1 MKKALSI
8 FLSLVMLLTMSAGL
22 NITARAEQSV
32 KSSFD
37 EATGTLTFSGNGA
50 VSASSYE
57 YGSIG
62 DKITKVIINIGI
74 DEIES
79 YAFSKAEKLQ
89 SVIIYDPMCQ
99 ISADGI
105 LPIGKDDVT
114 FYGFDK
120 SKTQEWASNHNF
132 TFKYIYTITFLKKD
146 NSVSKIIYALDG
158 ESAQEVSAKAP
169 NFSFSAYPYT
179 GSDIDNAHYEPVW
192 SPSISAATNDKQYKE
207 TAKLRMCT
215 EIQIITKEPTCAE
228 TGVLSTVCDKCKR
241 TLETKELAKTD
252 NHVFDDNEEFCTV
265 CHKVKNPNYTTT
277 TTTTSAPATNT
288 TEITTTE
295 APQPTTSTTAAPAP
309 APQPPV
315 TSSTAPTAKPTT
327 TKASKPT
334 NNAKKVSGDWVDSKY
349 KKASISKLS
358 KGKKAIT
365 VRWKKVSTIKGYQ
378 IQLATDKN
386 FKKNKKTVT
395 VSKQKTTKTTVKK
408 LKAKKKYYVRIRT
421 YKNVKYQGKTIKV
434 YSSWSKAKT
443 VKTK

>member
-37 EATGTLTFSGNGA
+37 EATGTLTFSGKGT
-50 VSASSYE
+50 VSASSYD
-57 YGSIG
+57 YGNIG
-62 DKITKVIINIGI
+62 DKITKVIINVGI
-74 DEIES
+74 DEIQS
-79 YAFSKAEKLQ
+79 YAFSKADKLQ
-89 SVIIYDPMCQ
+89 SIIIYDQTCQ
-99 ISADGI
+99 ISAQGI
-105 LPIGKDDVT
+105 LPIGKEKDDVT

-120 SKTQEWASNHNF
+120 SKTQEWALNHKYP
-132 TFKYIYTITFLKKD
+132 FKYIYTITFLKRD

-158 ESAQEVSAKAP
+158 ETAQEISAKAP
-169 NFSFSAYPYT
+169 NFSFTAYPDSNT
-179 GSDIDNAHYEPVW
+179 ENAHFEPTW
-192 SPSISAATNDKQYKE
+192 KPSISAATNDKQYKE
-207 TAKLRMCT
+207 APKLRMCT
-215 EIQIITKEPTCAE
+215 EIQKITKEPTCAE
-228 TGVLSTVCDKCKR
+228 TGVLSTVCDICGR

-252 NHVFDDNEEFCTV
+252 NHVFDNNEEFCLV

-277 TTTTSAPATNT
+277 TTTTCAPTTQAAQPPATSST
-288 TEITTTE
+288 
-295 APQPTTSTTAAPAP
+295 QPTTK
-309 APQPPV
+309 
-315 TSSTAPTAKPTT
+315 PTA

-334 NNAKKVSGDWVDSKY
+334 KNAKKVSGDWVDSKY

-365 VRWKKVSTIKGYQ
+365 VSWKKVSTIKGYQ
-378 IQLATDKN
+378 IQLATDKK

-395 VSKQKTTKTTVKK
+395 ISKQKTTKTTVKK

-434 YSSWSKAKT
+434 YSSWSKVKT

>member
-37 EATGTLTFSGNGA
+37 EATGTLTFTGKGT
-50 VSASSYE
+50 VSASSYD
-57 YGSIG
+57 YGNIG
-62 DKITKVIINIGI
+62 DKITKVIVNVGI
-74 DEIES
+74 DEIQG
-79 YAFSKAEKLQ
+79 YAFSKAVKLQ
-89 SVIIYDPMCQ
+89 SVIIYDQTCQ
-99 ISADGI
+99 ISAQDI

-120 SKTQEWASNHNF
+120 SKTQEWALNHKYP
-132 TFKYIYTITFLKKD
+132 FKYIYTITFLKRN

-158 ESAQEVSAKAP
+158 ETAQEISAKAP
-169 NFSFSAYPYT
+169 NFSFNAYPDSNT
-179 GSDIDNAHYEPVW
+179 ENGHFEPTW
-192 SPSISAATNDKQYKE
+192 KPSISAATSDKQYKE
-207 TAKLRMCT
+207 HPKLRMCT
-215 EIQIITKEPTCAE
+215 GIQKITKEPTCAE
-228 TGVLSTVCDKCKR
+228 TGVLSTVCDICKR
-241 TLETKELAKTD
+241 TLETKELAKTN
-252 NHVFDDNEEFCTV
+252 NHVFDNNEEFCLV

-277 TTTTSAPATNT
+277 TTTTSAPT
-288 TEITTTE
+288 T
-295 APQPTTSTTAAPAP
+295 QPTT
-309 APQPPV
+309 
-315 TSSTAPTAKPTT
+315 KPTT

-334 NNAKKVSGDWVDSKY
+334 KNAKKVSGNWVDGKY

-378 IQLATDKN
+378 IQLATDKK

-395 VSKQKTTKTTVKK
+395 ISKQKTTKTTVKK

-421 YKNVKYQGKTIKV
+421 YKNVKYKGKTIKV
-434 YSSWSKAKT
+434 YSSWSKVKT

>member
-37 EATGTLTFSGNGA
+37 EATGTLTFTGKGT
-50 VSASSYE
+50 VSASSYD
-57 YGSIG
+57 YGNIG
-62 DKITKVIINIGI
+62 DKITKVIVNFGI
-74 DEIES
+74 DEIQS
-79 YAFSKAEKLQ
+79 YAFSKAVKLQ
-89 SVIIYDPMCQ
+89 SVIIYDQTCQ
-99 ISADGI
+99 ISAQGI

-120 SKTQEWASNHNF
+120 SKTQEWALNHKYP
-132 TFKYIYTITFLKKD
+132 FKYIYTITFLKRD

-158 ESAQEVSAKAP
+158 ETAQEISAKAP
-169 NFSFSAYPYT
+169 NFSFAAYPYT
-179 GSDIDNAHYEPVW
+179 GGDMNNAHYAPVW
-192 SPSISAATNDKQYKE
+192 SPSISAATSDKQYKE
-207 TAKLRMCT
+207 HPKLRMCT
-215 EIQIITKEPTCAE
+215 GIQKITKEPTCAE
-228 TGVLSTVCDKCKR
+228 TGVLSTVCSICGR

-252 NHVFDDNEEFCTV
+252 NHVFDNNEEFCLV

-277 TTTTSAPATNT
+277 TTTTSAPT
-288 TEITTTE
+288 T
-295 APQPTTSTTAAPAP
+295 QPTT
-309 APQPPV
+309 
-315 TSSTAPTAKPTT
+315 KPTT

-334 NNAKKVSGDWVDSKY
+334 KNAKKVSGNWVDSKY

-365 VRWKKVSTIKGYQ
+365 VRWKKVKTIKGYQ
-378 IQLATDKN
+378 IQLATDKK

-395 VSKQKTTKTTVKK
+395 ISKQKTTKTTVKK

-434 YSSWSKAKT
+434 YSSWSKVKT

>member
-8 FLSLVMLLTMSAGL
+8 FLSLVMLLTMSAGF

-37 EATGTLTFSGNGA
+37 EATGTLTFTGKGT
-50 VSASSYE
+50 VSASSYD
-57 YGSIG
+57 YGNIG
-62 DKITKVIINIGI
+62 DKIKKIIVNVGI
-74 DEIES
+74 DEIQS
-79 YAFSKAEKLQ
+79 YAFSKADKLQ
-89 SVIIYDPMCQ
+89 SVIIYDQTCQ
-99 ISADGI
+99 ISAQGI

-120 SKTQEWASNHNF
+120 SKTQEWALNHKYP
-132 TFKYIYTITFLKKD
+132 FKYIYTITFLKRD

-158 ESAQEVSAKAP
+158 ETAQEISAKAP
-169 NFSFSAYPYT
+169 NFSFAAYPYT
-179 GSDIDNAHYEPVW
+179 GGDMNNAHYAPVW
-192 SPSISAATNDKQYKE
+192 SPSISAATSDKQYKE
-207 TAKLRMCT
+207 HPKLRMCT

-228 TGVLSTVCDKCKR
+228 TGVLSTVCDICKR

-252 NHVFDDNEEFCTV
+252 NHVFDNNEEFCLV

-277 TTTTSAPATNT
+277 TTTTTTTTSAPT
-288 TEITTTE
+288 T
-295 APQPTTSTTAAPAP
+295 QPTT
-309 APQPPV
+309 
-315 TSSTAPTAKPTT
+315 KPTT

-334 NNAKKVSGDWVDSKY
+334 KNAKKVSGNWVDSKY

-378 IQLATDKN
+378 IQLATDKK

-395 VSKQKTTKTTVKK
+395 ISKQKTTKTTVKK

-434 YSSWSKAKT
+434 YSSWSK
-443 VKTK
+443 VKTIKTK

>member
-37 EATGTLTFSGNGA
+37 EATGTLTFTGKGT
-50 VSASSYE
+50 VSASSYD
-57 YGSIG
+57 YGNIG
-62 DKITKVIINIGI
+62 DKITKVIVNIGI
-74 DEIES
+74 DEIQD
-79 YAFSKAEKLQ
+79 YAFSKAVKLQ
-89 SVIIYDPMCQ
+89 SIIIYDQTCQ
-99 ISADGI
+99 ISAQGI
-105 LPIGKDDVT
+105 LPIGKNDVT

-120 SKTQEWASNHNF
+120 SKTQEWALNRKYP
-132 TFKYIYTITFLKKD
+132 FKYIYTITFLKRN

-158 ESAQEVSAKAP
+158 ETAQEISAKAP
-169 NFSFSAYPYT
+169 NFSFAAYPYT
-179 GSDIDNAHYEPVW
+179 GGDMNNAHYAPVW
-192 SPSISAATNDKQYKE
+192 SPSISAVTNDKQYKE
-207 TAKLRMCT
+207 TAKIRMCT
-215 EIQIITKEPTCAE
+215 ETQKITKEPTCAE
-228 TGVLSTVCDKCKR
+228 TGVLSTVCSICGR

-252 NHVFDDNEEFCTV
+252 NHVFNNNEEFCTV

-277 TTTTSAPATNT
+277 TTTTSVPTTQPQATSAPT
-288 TEITTTE
+288 T
-295 APQPTTSTTAAPAP
+295 QPTT
-309 APQPPV
+309 
-315 TSSTAPTAKPTT
+315 KPTT
-327 TKASKPT
+327 TKAKKASKPT
-334 NNAKKVSGDWVDSKY
+334 KNAKKVSGNWVDSKY

-365 VRWKKVSTIKGYQ
+365 VKWKKVSTIKGYQ
-378 IQLATDKN
+378 IQLATDKK

-395 VSKQKTTKTTVKK
+395 ISKQKTTKTTVKK

-434 YSSWSKAKT
+434 YSSWSKVKT

>member
-1 MKKALSI
+1 VVYVKKALSI

-37 EATGTLTFSGNGA
+37 EATGTLTFTGKGT
-50 VSASSYE
+50 VSASSYD
-57 YGSIG
+57 YGNIG
-62 DKITKVIINIGI
+62 DKITKVIVNVGI
-74 DEIES
+74 DEIQS
-79 YAFSKAEKLQ
+79 YAFSKADKLQ
-89 SVIIYDPMCQ
+89 SVIIYDQTCQ
-99 ISADGI
+99 ISAQGI
-105 LPIGKDDVT
+105 LPIGKNDVT

-120 SKTQEWASNHNF
+120 SKTQEWALNHKYP
-132 TFKYIYTITFLKKD
+132 FKYIYTITFLKRN

-158 ESAQEVSAKAP
+158 ETAQEVNAKAP
-169 NFSFSAYPYT
+169 NFSFTAYPDSNT
-179 GSDIDNAHYEPVW
+179 ENGHFEPTW
-192 SPSISAATNDKQYKE
+192 KPSISAATSDKQYKE
-207 TAKLRMCT
+207 HPKLRMCT

-228 TGVLSTVCDKCKR
+228 TGVLSTVCDICKR

-252 NHVFDDNEEFCTV
+252 NHVFENNEEFCTV

-277 TTTTSAPATNT
+277 TTTTTVPTTTTTAPTTQAVLPPATSST
-288 TEITTTE
+288 
-295 APQPTTSTTAAPAP
+295 QPTTK
-309 APQPPV
+309 
-315 TSSTAPTAKPTT
+315 PTA

-334 NNAKKVSGDWVDSKY
+334 KNAKKVSGNWVDSKY

-365 VRWKKVSTIKGYQ
+365 VRWKKVKTIKGYQ
-378 IQLATDKN
+378 IQLATDKK

-395 VSKQKTTKTTVKK
+395 ISKQKTTKTTVKK

-421 YKNVKYQGKTIKV
+421 YKNVKYKGKTIKV
-434 YSSWSKAKT
+434 YSSWSKVKT

>member
-37 EATGTLTFSGNGA
+37 EATGTLTFSGKGT
-50 VSASSYE
+50 VSASSYD
-57 YGSIG
+57 YGNIG
-62 DKITKVIINIGI
+62 DKIRKVIVNVGI
-74 DEIES
+74 DEIQS
-79 YAFSKAEKLQ
+79 YAFSKAVKLQ
-89 SVIIYDPMCQ
+89 SVIIYDQTCQ
-99 ISADGI
+99 ISAQGI

-120 SKTQEWASNHNF
+120 SKTQEWALNHKYP
-132 TFKYIYTITFLKKD
+132 FKYIYTITFLKRN

-158 ESAQEVSAKAP
+158 ETAQEISAKAP
-169 NFSFSAYPYT
+169 NFSFNAYPDSNT
-179 GSDIDNAHYEPVW
+179 ENGHFEPTW
-192 SPSISAATNDKQYKE
+192 KPSISTATSDKQYKE
-207 TAKLRMCT
+207 APKLRMCT

-228 TGVLSTVCDKCKR
+228 TGVLSTVCDICKR
-241 TLETKELAKTD
+241 TLETKELAKTN
-252 NHVFDDNEEFCTV
+252 NHVFDNNEEFCLV

-277 TTTTSAPATNT
+277 TTTTTVPTTTTSAPTTQAAQPPATSST
-288 TEITTTE
+288 
-295 APQPTTSTTAAPAP
+295 QPTT
-309 APQPPV
+309 
-315 TSSTAPTAKPTT
+315 KPTT
-327 TKASKPT
+327 KKAKKASKPT
-334 NNAKKVSGDWVDSKY
+334 KNAKKVSGNWVDSKY

-365 VRWKKVSTIKGYQ
+365 VRWKKVKTIKGYQ
-378 IQLATDKN
+378 IQLATDKK

-395 VSKQKTTKTTVKK
+395 ISKQKTTKTTVKK
-408 LKAKKKYYVRIRT
+408 LKGKKKYYVRIRT

-434 YSSWSKAKT
+434 YSSWSKVKT

>member
-37 EATGTLTFSGNGA
+37 EATGTLTFTGKGT
-50 VSASSYE
+50 VSASSYD
-57 YGSIG
+57 YGNIG
-62 DKITKVIINIGI
+62 DKITKVIVNVGI
-74 DEIES
+74 DEIQS
-79 YAFSKAEKLQ
+79 YAFSKAVKLQ
-89 SVIIYDPMCQ
+89 SVIIYDQTCQ
-99 ISADGI
+99 ISAQGI

-120 SKTQEWASNHNF
+120 SKTQEWALNHKYP
-132 TFKYIYTITFLKKD
+132 FKYIYTITFLKRN

-158 ESAQEVSAKAP
+158 ETAQEISAKAP
-169 NFSFSAYPYT
+169 NFSFNAYPDSNT
-179 GSDIDNAHYEPVW
+179 ENGHFEPTW
-192 SPSISAATNDKQYKE
+192 KPSISAATSDKQYKE
-207 TAKLRMCT
+207 HPKLRMCT

-228 TGVLSTVCDKCKR
+228 TGVLSTVCDICKR

-252 NHVFDDNEEFCTV
+252 NHVFENNEEFCTV

-277 TTTTSAPATNT
+277 TTTTTVPTTTTSAPTTQAAQPPATSST
-288 TEITTTE
+288 
-295 APQPTTSTTAAPAP
+295 QPTT
-309 APQPPV
+309 
-315 TSSTAPTAKPTT
+315 KPTT
-327 TKASKPT
+327 TKAKKASKPT
-334 NNAKKVSGDWVDSKY
+334 KNAKKVSGNWVDKKY

-365 VRWKKVSTIKGYQ
+365 VRWKKVKTIKGYQ
-378 IQLATDKN
+378 IQLATDKKV
-386 FKKNKKTVT
+386 KKNKKTVT
-395 VSKQKTTKTTVKK
+395 ISKQKTTKTTVKK

-421 YKNVKYQGKTIKV
+421 YKNVKYKGKTIKV
-434 YSSWSKAKT
+434 YSSWSKVKT

>member
-37 EATGTLTFSGNGA
+37 EATGTLTFTGKGT
-50 VSASSYE
+50 VSASSYD
-57 YGSIG
+57 YGNIG
-62 DKITKVIINIGI
+62 DKITKVIVNFGI
-74 DEIES
+74 DEIQS
-79 YAFSKAEKLQ
+79 YAFSKAVKLQ
-89 SVIIYDPMCQ
+89 SVIIYDQTCQ
-99 ISADGI
+99 ISAQGI

-120 SKTQEWASNHNF
+120 SKTQEWALNHKYP
-132 TFKYIYTITFLKKD
+132 FKYIYTITFLKRD

-158 ESAQEVSAKAP
+158 ETAQEISAKAP
-169 NFSFSAYPYT
+169 NFSFAAYPYT
-179 GSDIDNAHYEPVW
+179 GGDMNNAHYAPVW
-192 SPSISAATNDKQYKE
+192 SPSISAATSDKQYKE
-207 TAKLRMCT
+207 HPKLRMCT
-215 EIQIITKEPTCAE
+215 EIQKITKEPTCAE
-228 TGVLSTVCDKCKR
+228 TGVLSTVCSICGR

-252 NHVFDDNEEFCTV
+252 NHVFDNNEEFCLV

-277 TTTTSAPATNT
+277 TTTTSAPT
-288 TEITTTE
+288 T
-295 APQPTTSTTAAPAP
+295 QPTT
-309 APQPPV
+309 
-315 TSSTAPTAKPTT
+315 KPTT

-334 NNAKKVSGDWVDSKY
+334 KNAKKVSGNWVDKKY

-365 VRWKKVSTIKGYQ
+365 VRWKKVKTIKGYQ
-378 IQLATDKN
+378 IQLATDKK

-395 VSKQKTTKTTVKK
+395 ISKQKTTKTTVKK

-434 YSSWSKAKT
+434 YSSWSK
-443 VKTK
+443 VKTIKTK

>member
-37 EATGTLTFSGNGA
+37 EATGTLTFTGKGT
-50 VSASSYE
+50 VSASSYD
-57 YGSIG
+57 YGNIG
-62 DKITKVIINIGI
+62 DKIRKVIVNVGI
-74 DEIES
+74 DEIQS
-79 YAFSKAEKLQ
+79 YAFSKAVKLQ
-89 SVIIYDPMCQ
+89 SVIIYDQTCQ
-99 ISADGI
+99 ISAQDI

-120 SKTQEWASNHNF
+120 SKTQEWALNHKYP
-132 TFKYIYTITFLKKD
+132 FKYIYTITFLKRN

-158 ESAQEVSAKAP
+158 ETAQEVSAKAP
-169 NFSFSAYPYT
+169 NFSFTAYPDSNT
-179 GSDIDNAHYEPVW
+179 ENGHFEPTW
-192 SPSISAATNDKQYKE
+192 KPSISAATSDKQYKE
-207 TAKLRMCT
+207 HPKLRMCT

-228 TGVLSTVCDKCKR
+228 TGVLSTVCDICKR
-241 TLETKELAKTD
+241 TLETKELAKTN
-252 NHVFDDNEEFCTV
+252 NHVFDNNEEFCLV

-277 TTTTSAPATNT
+277 TTTTTAPTTTTSAPTTQAAQPQATSST
-288 TEITTTE
+288 
-295 APQPTTSTTAAPAP
+295 QPTTK
-309 APQPPV
+309 
-315 TSSTAPTAKPTT
+315 PTA

-334 NNAKKVSGDWVDSKY
+334 KNAKKVSGNWVDSKY

-365 VRWKKVSTIKGYQ
+365 VKWKKVKTIKGYQ
-378 IQLATDKN
+378 IQLATDKK

-395 VSKQKTTKTTVKK
+395 ISKQKTTKTTVKK
-408 LKAKKKYYVRIRT
+408 LKSKKKYYVRIRT

-434 YSSWSKAKT
+434 YSSWSKVKT

>member
-37 EATGTLTFSGNGA
+37 EATGTLTFTGKGT
-50 VSASSYE
+50 VSASSYD
-57 YGSIG
+57 YGNIG
-62 DKITKVIINIGI
+62 DKITKVIINVGI
-74 DEIES
+74 DEIQS
-79 YAFSKAEKLQ
+79 YAFSKADKLQ
-89 SVIIYDPMCQ
+89 SVIIYDQTCQ
-99 ISADGI
+99 ISAQDI

-120 SKTQEWASNHNF
+120 SKTQEWALNHKYP
-132 TFKYIYTITFLKKD
+132 FKYIYTITFLKRD

-158 ESAQEVSAKAP
+158 ETAQEISAKAP
-169 NFSFSAYPYT
+169 NFSFNAYPDSNT
-179 GSDIDNAHYEPVW
+179 ENGHFEPTW
-192 SPSISAATNDKQYKE
+192 RPSISAATSDKQYKE
-207 TAKLRMCT
+207 HPKLRMCT
-215 EIQIITKEPTCAE
+215 GIQKITKEPTCAE
-228 TGVLSTVCDKCKR
+228 TGVLSTVCSICGR
-241 TLETKELAKTD
+241 TLETKELAKTN
-252 NHVFDDNEEFCTV
+252 NHVFDNNEEFCLV

-277 TTTTSAPATNT
+277 TTTTTTTTSAPTTQPQATSST
-288 TEITTTE
+288 
-295 APQPTTSTTAAPAP
+295 QPTTK
-309 APQPPV
+309 
-315 TSSTAPTAKPTT
+315 PTA

-334 NNAKKVSGDWVDSKY
+334 KNAKNVSGNWVDSKY

-378 IQLATDKN
+378 IQLATDKK

-395 VSKQKTTKTTVKK
+395 ISKQKTTKTTVKK

-434 YSSWSKAKT
+434 YSSWSKVKT

>member
-37 EATGTLTFSGNGA
+37 EATGTLTFTGKGT
-50 VSASSYE
+50 VSASSYD
-57 YGSIG
+57 YGNIG
-62 DKITKVIINIGI
+62 DKIRKVIVNVGI
-74 DEIES
+74 DEIQS
-79 YAFSKAEKLQ
+79 YAFSKAVKLQ
-89 SVIIYDPMCQ
+89 SVIIYDQTCQ
-99 ISADGI
+99 ISAQGI

-114 FYGFDK
+114 FYGFDQ
-120 SKTQEWASNHNF
+120 SKTQEWASNHKYP
-132 TFKYIYTITFLKKD
+132 FKYIYTITFLKRN

-158 ESAQEVSAKAP
+158 ETAQEISAKAP
-169 NFSFSAYPYT
+169 NFSFNAYPDSNT
-179 GSDIDNAHYEPVW
+179 ENGHFEPTW
-192 SPSISAATNDKQYKE
+192 KPSISAATSDKQYKE
-207 TAKLRMCT
+207 HPKLRMCT

-228 TGVLSTVCDKCKR
+228 TGVLSTVCDICKR
-241 TLETKELAKTD
+241 TLETKELAKTN
-252 NHVFDDNEEFCTV
+252 NHVFDNNEEFCLV

-277 TTTTSAPATNT
+277 TTTTTAPTTQAVQPPATSST
-288 TEITTTE
+288 
-295 APQPTTSTTAAPAP
+295 QPTTK
-309 APQPPV
+309 
-315 TSSTAPTAKPTT
+315 PTA

-334 NNAKKVSGDWVDSKY
+334 KNAKKISGNWVDSKY

-365 VRWKKVSTIKGYQ
+365 VRWKKVKTIKGYQ
-378 IQLATDKN
+378 IQLATDKK

-395 VSKQKTTKTTVKK
+395 ISKQKTTKTTVKK

-421 YKNVKYQGKTIKV
+421 YKNVKYKGKTIKV
-434 YSSWSKAKT
+434 YSSWSKVKT

>member
-8 FLSLVMLLTMSAGL
+8 FLSIVMLLTMSAGL

-37 EATGTLTFSGNGA
+37 EATGTLTFTGKGT
-50 VSASSYE
+50 VSASSYD
-57 YGSIG
+57 YGNIG
-62 DKITKVIINIGI
+62 DKIRKVIVNIGI
-74 DEIES
+74 DEIQS
-79 YAFSKAEKLQ
+79 YAFSKAVKLQ
-89 SVIIYDPMCQ
+89 SVIIYDQTCQ
-99 ISADGI
+99 ISAQGI

-120 SKTQEWASNHNF
+120 SKTQEWALNHKYP
-132 TFKYIYTITFLKKD
+132 FKYIYTITFLKRD

-158 ESAQEVSAKAP
+158 ETAQEISAKAP
-169 NFSFSAYPYT
+169 NFSFAAYPYT
-179 GSDIDNAHYEPVW
+179 GGDMNNAHYAPVW
-192 SPSISAATNDKQYKE
+192 SPSVSAATSDKQYKE
-207 TAKLRMCT
+207 HPKLRMCT
-215 EIQIITKEPTCAE
+215 EIQKITKEPTCAE
-228 TGVLSTVCDKCKR
+228 IGVLSTVCSICGR

-252 NHVFDDNEEFCTV
+252 NHVFDNNEEFCLV
-265 CHKVKNPNYTTT
+265 CHKAKNPNYTTT
-277 TTTTSAPATNT
+277 TTTTSVPTTQAAQPPATSST
-288 TEITTTE
+288 
-295 APQPTTSTTAAPAP
+295 QPTTK
-309 APQPPV
+309 
-315 TSSTAPTAKPTT
+315 PTA

-334 NNAKKVSGDWVDSKY
+334 KNAKKVSGNWVDSKY

-365 VRWKKVSTIKGYQ
+365 VKWKKVSTIKGYQ
-378 IQLATDKN
+378 IQLATDKK

-395 VSKQKTTKTTVKK
+395 ISKQKTTKTTVKK

-434 YSSWSKAKT
+434 YSSWSKVKT

>member
-37 EATGTLTFSGNGA
+37 EATGTLTFTGKGT
-50 VSASSYE
+50 VSASSYD
-57 YGSIG
+57 YGNIG
-62 DKITKVIINIGI
+62 DKIRKVIVNVGI
-74 DEIES
+74 DEIQS
-79 YAFSKAEKLQ
+79 YAFSKADKLQ
-89 SVIIYDPMCQ
+89 SVIIYDQTCQ
-99 ISADGI
+99 ISAQGI

-120 SKTQEWASNHNF
+120 SKTQEWALNHKYP
-132 TFKYIYTITFLKKD
+132 FKYIYTITFLKRN

-158 ESAQEVSAKAP
+158 ETAQEISAKAP
-169 NFSFSAYPYT
+169 NFSFAAYPDSNT
-179 GSDIDNAHYEPVW
+179 ENGHFEPTW
-192 SPSISAATNDKQYKE
+192 RPSISAATSDKQYKE
-207 TAKLRMCT
+207 HPKLRMCT
-215 EIQIITKEPTCAE
+215 GIQKITKEPTCAE
-228 TGVLSTVCDKCKR
+228 TGVLSTVCSICGR
-241 TLETKELAKTD
+241 TLETKELAKTN
-252 NHVFDDNEEFCTV
+252 NHVFDNNEEFCLV

-277 TTTTSAPATNT
+277 TTTTTTTTSAPT
-288 TEITTTE
+288 T
-295 APQPTTSTTAAPAP
+295 QPTTK
-309 APQPPV
+309 
-315 TSSTAPTAKPTT
+315 PTA

-334 NNAKKVSGDWVDSKY
+334 KNAKKVSGNWVDSKY

-365 VRWKKVSTIKGYQ
+365 VKWKKVSTIKGYQ
-378 IQLATDKN
+378 IQLATDKK

-395 VSKQKTTKTTVKK
+395 ISKQKTTKTTVKK

-434 YSSWSKAKT
+434 YSSWSKVKT

>member
-37 EATGTLTFSGNGA
+37 EATGTLTFTGKGT
-50 VSASSYE
+50 VSASSYD
-57 YGSIG
+57 YGNIG
-62 DKITKVIINIGI
+62 DKITKVIVNVGI
-74 DEIES
+74 DEIQS
-79 YAFSKAEKLQ
+79 YAFSKADKLQ
-89 SVIIYDPMCQ
+89 SVIIYDQTCQ
-99 ISADGI
+99 ISAQGI
-105 LPIGKDDVT
+105 LPIGKNDVT

-120 SKTQEWASNHNF
+120 SKTQEWALNHKYP
-132 TFKYIYTITFLKKD
+132 FKYIYTITFLKRN

-158 ESAQEVSAKAP
+158 ETAQEISAKAP
-169 NFSFSAYPYT
+169 NFSFNAYPDSNT
-179 GSDIDNAHYEPVW
+179 ENGHFEPTW
-192 SPSISAATNDKQYKE
+192 KPSISAATSDKQYKE
-207 TAKLRMCT
+207 HPKLRMCT

-228 TGVLSTVCDKCKR
+228 TGVLSTVCDICKR

-252 NHVFDDNEEFCTV
+252 NHVFDNNEEFCLV

-277 TTTTSAPATNT
+277 TTTTTVPTTTTTAPTTQAVQPPATSST
-288 TEITTTE
+288 
-295 APQPTTSTTAAPAP
+295 QPTTK
-309 APQPPV
+309 
-315 TSSTAPTAKPTT
+315 PTA

-334 NNAKKVSGDWVDSKY
+334 KNAKKVSGNWVDSKY

-365 VRWKKVSTIKGYQ
+365 VRWKKVKTIKGYQ
-378 IQLATDKN
+378 IQLATDKK

-395 VSKQKTTKTTVKK
+395 ISKQKTTKTTVKK
-408 LKAKKKYYVRIRT
+408 LKGKKKYYVRIRT

-434 YSSWSKAKT
+434 YSSWSKVKT

>member
-37 EATGTLTFSGNGA
+37 EATGTLTFTGKGT
-50 VSASSYE
+50 VSASSYD
-57 YGSIG
+57 YGNIG
-62 DKITKVIINIGI
+62 DKITKVIVNVGI
-74 DEIES
+74 DEIQS
-79 YAFSKAEKLQ
+79 YAFSKADKLQ
-89 SVIIYDPMCQ
+89 SVIIYDQTCQ
-99 ISADGI
+99 ISAQGI
-105 LPIGKDDVT
+105 LPIGKNDVT

-120 SKTQEWASNHNF
+120 SKTQEWALNHKYP
-132 TFKYIYTITFLKKD
+132 FKYIYTITFLKRN

-158 ESAQEVSAKAP
+158 ETAQEVNAKAP
-169 NFSFSAYPYT
+169 NFSFTAYPDSNT
-179 GSDIDNAHYEPVW
+179 ENGHFEPTW
-192 SPSISAATNDKQYKE
+192 KPSISAATSDKQYKE
-207 TAKLRMCT
+207 HPKLRMCT

-228 TGVLSTVCDKCKR
+228 TGVLSTVCDICKR

-252 NHVFDDNEEFCTV
+252 NHVFENNEEFCTV

-277 TTTTSAPATNT
+277 TTTTTVPTTTTTAPTTQAVLPPATSST
-288 TEITTTE
+288 
-295 APQPTTSTTAAPAP
+295 QPTTK
-309 APQPPV
+309 
-315 TSSTAPTAKPTT
+315 PTA

-334 NNAKKVSGDWVDSKY
+334 KNAKKVSGNWVDIKY

-365 VRWKKVSTIKGYQ
+365 VRWKKVKTIKGYQ
-378 IQLATDKN
+378 IQLATDKK

-395 VSKQKTTKTTVKK
+395 ISKQKTTKTTVKK

-421 YKNVKYQGKTIKV
+421 YKNVKYKGKTIKV
-434 YSSWSKAKT
+434 YSSWSKVKT

>member
-37 EATGTLTFSGNGA
+37 EATGTLTFSGKGT
-50 VSASSYE
+50 VSASSYD
-57 YGSIG
+57 YGNIG
-62 DKITKVIINIGI
+62 DKIRKVIVNVGI
-74 DEIES
+74 DEIQS
-79 YAFSKAEKLQ
+79 YAFSKADKLQ
-89 SVIIYDPMCQ
+89 SIIIYDQTCQ
-99 ISADGI
+99 ISAQGI
-105 LPIGKDDVT
+105 LPIETDDVT

-120 SKTQEWASNHNF
+120 SKTQEWALNHKYP
-132 TFKYIYTITFLKKD
+132 FKYIYTITFLKRD

-158 ESAQEVSAKAP
+158 ETAQEISAKAP
-169 NFSFSAYPYT
+169 NFSFNAYPDSNT
-179 GSDIDNAHYEPVW
+179 ENGHFEPTW
-192 SPSISAATNDKQYKE
+192 RPSISAATSDKQYKE
-207 TAKLRMCT
+207 HPKLRMCT
-215 EIQIITKEPTCAE
+215 GIQKITKEPTCAE
-228 TGVLSTVCDKCKR
+228 TGVLSTVCDICKR

-252 NHVFDDNEEFCTV
+252 NHVFDNNEEFCLV

-277 TTTTSAPATNT
+277 TTTTSAPT
-288 TEITTTE
+288 T
-295 APQPTTSTTAAPAP
+295 QPTTK
-309 APQPPV
+309 
-315 TSSTAPTAKPTT
+315 PTA

-334 NNAKKVSGDWVDSKY
+334 KNAKKVSGNWVDSKY

-365 VRWKKVSTIKGYQ
+365 VKWKKVSTIKGYQ
-378 IQLATDKN
+378 IQLATDKK

-395 VSKQKTTKTTVKK
+395 ISKQKTTKTTVKK

-434 YSSWSKAKT
+434 YSSWSKVKT

>member
-37 EATGTLTFSGNGA
+37 EATGTLTFTGKGT
-50 VSASSYE
+50 VSASSYD
-57 YGSIG
+57 YGNIG
-62 DKITKVIINIGI
+62 DKITKVIVNVGI
-74 DEIES
+74 DEIQS
-79 YAFSKAEKLQ
+79 YAFSKAVKLQ
-89 SVIIYDPMCQ
+89 SVIIYDQTCQ
-99 ISADGI
+99 ISAQGI

-120 SKTQEWASNHNF
+120 SKTQEWALNHKYP
-132 TFKYIYTITFLKKD
+132 FKYIYTITFLKRN

-158 ESAQEVSAKAP
+158 ETAQEISAKAP
-169 NFSFSAYPYT
+169 NFSFNAYPDSNT
-179 GSDIDNAHYEPVW
+179 ENGHFEPTW
-192 SPSISAATNDKQYKE
+192 KPSISAATSDKQYKE
-207 TAKLRMCT
+207 HPKLRMCT

-228 TGVLSTVCDKCKR
+228 TGVLSTVCDICKR

-252 NHVFDDNEEFCTV
+252 NHVFENNEEFCTV

-277 TTTTSAPATNT
+277 TTTTTVPTTTTSAPTTQAAQPPATSST
-288 TEITTTE
+288 
-295 APQPTTSTTAAPAP
+295 QPTT
-309 APQPPV
+309 
-315 TSSTAPTAKPTT
+315 KPTT
-327 TKASKPT
+327 TKAKKASKPT
-334 NNAKKVSGDWVDSKY
+334 KNAKKVSGNWVDKKY

-365 VRWKKVSTIKGYQ
+365 VRWKKVKTIKGYQ
-378 IQLATDKN
+378 IQLATDKK

-395 VSKQKTTKTTVKK
+395 ISKQKTTKTTVKK

-421 YKNVKYQGKTIKV
+421 YKNVKYKGKTIKV
-434 YSSWSKAKT
+434 YSSWSKVKT

>member
-37 EATGTLTFSGNGA
+37 EATGTLTFTGKGA
-50 VSASSYE
+50 VSASSYD
-57 YGSIG
+57 YGNIG
-62 DKITKVIINIGI
+62 DKITKVIVNVGI
-74 DEIES
+74 DEIQS
-79 YAFSKAEKLQ
+79 YTFSKADKLQ
-89 SVIIYDPMCQ
+89 SVIIYDQTCQ
-99 ISADGI
+99 ISAQGI

-120 SKTQEWASNHNF
+120 SKTQEWALNHKYP
-132 TFKYIYTITFLKKD
+132 FKYIYTITFLKRD

-158 ESAQEVSAKAP
+158 ETAQEISAKAP
-169 NFSFSAYPYT
+169 NFSFNAYPDSNT
-179 GSDIDNAHYEPVW
+179 ENGHFEPTW
-192 SPSISAATNDKQYKE
+192 RPSISAATSDKQYKE
-207 TAKLRMCT
+207 HPKLRMCT
-215 EIQIITKEPTCAE
+215 GIQIITKEPTCAE
-228 TGVLSTVCDKCKR
+228 TGVLSTVCDICKR
-241 TLETKELAKTD
+241 TLETKELAKTN
-252 NHVFDDNEEFCTV
+252 NHVFDNNEEFCLV

-277 TTTTSAPATNT
+277 TTTTSAPT
-288 TEITTTE
+288 T
-295 APQPTTSTTAAPAP
+295 QPTTK
-309 APQPPV
+309 
-315 TSSTAPTAKPTT
+315 PTA

-334 NNAKKVSGDWVDSKY
+334 KNAKKVSGNWVDSKY

-378 IQLATDKN
+378 IQLATDKK

-395 VSKQKTTKTTVKK
+395 ISKQKTTKTTVKK

-434 YSSWSKAKT
+434 YSSWSKVKT

>member
-8 FLSLVMLLTMSAGL
+8 FLSLVMLLTMSAGI

-37 EATGTLTFSGNGA
+37 EATGTLTFTGKGT
-50 VSASSYE
+50 VSASSYD
-57 YGSIG
+57 YGNIG
-62 DKITKVIINIGI
+62 DKIRKVIVNVGI
-74 DEIES
+74 DEIQS
-79 YAFSKAEKLQ
+79 YAFSKADKLQ
-89 SVIIYDPMCQ
+89 SVIIYDQTCQ
-99 ISADGI
+99 ISAQGI

-120 SKTQEWASNHNF
+120 SKTQEWALNHKYP
-132 TFKYIYTITFLKKD
+132 FKYIYTITFLKRD

-158 ESAQEVSAKAP
+158 ETAQEISAKAP
-169 NFSFSAYPYT
+169 NFSFAAYPYT
-179 GSDIDNAHYEPVW
+179 GDDMNNAHYAPVW
-192 SPSISAATNDKQYKE
+192 SPSISAATSDKQYKE
-207 TAKLRMCT
+207 HPKLRMCT
-215 EIQIITKEPTCAE
+215 EIQKITKEPTCAE
-228 TGVLSTVCDKCKR
+228 TGVLSTVCSICGR
-241 TLETKELAKTD
+241 TLETKELAKTN
-252 NHVFDDNEEFCTV
+252 NHVFDNNEEFCLV

-277 TTTTSAPATNT
+277 TTTSAPT
-288 TEITTTE
+288 T
-295 APQPTTSTTAAPAP
+295 QPTTK
-309 APQPPV
+309 
-315 TSSTAPTAKPTT
+315 PTA

-334 NNAKKVSGDWVDSKY
+334 KNAKKVSGNWVDSKY

-378 IQLATDKN
+378 IQLATDKK

-395 VSKQKTTKTTVKK
+395 ISKQKTTKTTVKK

-421 YKNVKYQGKTIKV
+421 YKNVKYKGKTIKV
-434 YSSWSKAKT
+434 YSSWSKVKT

>member
-37 EATGTLTFSGNGA
+37 EATGTLTFTGKGT
-50 VSASSYE
+50 VSASSYD
-57 YGSIG
+57 YGNIG
-62 DKITKVIINIGI
+62 DKITKVIVNVGI
-74 DEIES
+74 DEIQS
-79 YAFSKAEKLQ
+79 YAFSKAVKLQ
-89 SVIIYDPMCQ
+89 SVIIYDQTCQ
-99 ISADGI
+99 ISAQGI

-120 SKTQEWASNHNF
+120 SKTQEWALNHKYP
-132 TFKYIYTITFLKKD
+132 FKYIYTITFLKRN

-158 ESAQEVSAKAP
+158 ETAQEVSAKAP
-169 NFSFSAYPYT
+169 NFSFTAYPDSNT
-179 GSDIDNAHYEPVW
+179 ENGHFEPTW
-192 SPSISAATNDKQYKE
+192 KPSISAATSDKQYKE
-207 TAKLRMCT
+207 APKLRMCT

-228 TGVLSTVCDKCKR
+228 TGVLSTVCDICKR
-241 TLETKELAKTD
+241 TLETKELAKTN
-252 NHVFDDNEEFCTV
+252 NHVFDNNEEFCLV

-277 TTTTSAPATNT
+277 TTTTTAPTTTTSAPTTQAAQPQATSST
-288 TEITTTE
+288 
-295 APQPTTSTTAAPAP
+295 QPTTK
-309 APQPPV
+309 
-315 TSSTAPTAKPTT
+315 PTA

-334 NNAKKVSGDWVDSKY
+334 KNAKKVSGNWVDSKY

-365 VRWKKVSTIKGYQ
+365 VKWKKVKTIKGYQ
-378 IQLATDKN
+378 IQLATDKK

-395 VSKQKTTKTTVKK
+395 ISKQKTTKTTVKK

-421 YKNVKYQGKTIKV
+421 YKNVKYKGKTIKV
-434 YSSWSKAKT
+434 YSSWSKVKT

>member
-37 EATGTLTFSGNGA
+37 EATGTLTFTGKGT
-50 VSASSYE
+50 VSASSYD
-57 YGSIG
+57 YGNIG
-62 DKITKVIINIGI
+62 DKITKVIVNVGI
-74 DEIES
+74 DEIQS
-79 YAFSKAEKLQ
+79 YAFSKADKLQ
-89 SVIIYDPMCQ
+89 SVIIYDQTCQ
-99 ISADGI
+99 ISAQGI
-105 LPIGKDDVT
+105 LPIGKNDVT

-120 SKTQEWASNHNF
+120 SKTQEWALNHKYP
-132 TFKYIYTITFLKKD
+132 FKYIYTITFLKRN

-158 ESAQEVSAKAP
+158 ETAQEVNAKAP
-169 NFSFSAYPYT
+169 NFSFTAYPDSNT
-179 GSDIDNAHYEPVW
+179 ENGHFEPTW
-192 SPSISAATNDKQYKE
+192 KPSISAATSDKQYKE
-207 TAKLRMCT
+207 HPKLRMCT

-228 TGVLSTVCDKCKR
+228 TGVLSTVCDICKR

-252 NHVFDDNEEFCTV
+252 NHVFENNEEFCTV

-277 TTTTSAPATNT
+277 TTTTTVPTTITTAPTTQAVLPPATSST
-288 TEITTTE
+288 
-295 APQPTTSTTAAPAP
+295 QPTTK
-309 APQPPV
+309 
-315 TSSTAPTAKPTT
+315 PTA

-334 NNAKKVSGDWVDSKY
+334 KNAKKVSGNWVDSKY

-365 VRWKKVSTIKGYQ
+365 VRWKKVKTIKGYQ
-378 IQLATDKN
+378 IQLATDKK

-395 VSKQKTTKTTVKK
+395 ISKQKTTKTTVKK

-421 YKNVKYQGKTIKV
+421 YKNVKYKGKTIKV
-434 YSSWSKAKT
+434 YSSWSKVKT

>member
-37 EATGTLTFSGNGA
+37 EATGTLTFTGKGT
-50 VSASSYE
+50 VSASSYD
-57 YGSIG
+57 YGNIG
-62 DKITKVIINIGI
+62 DKIRKVIVNVGI
-74 DEIES
+74 DKIQD
-79 YAFSKAEKLQ
+79 YAFSKADKLQ
-89 SVIIYDPMCQ
+89 SIIIYDQTCQ
-99 ISADGI
+99 ISAQGI
-105 LPIGKDDVT
+105 LPIEKNDVT

-120 SKTQEWASNHNF
+120 SKTQEWALNHKYP
-132 TFKYIYTITFLKKD
+132 FKYIYTITFLKRN

-158 ESAQEVSAKAP
+158 ETAQEVSAKAP
-169 NFSFSAYPYT
+169 NFSFTAYPDSNT
-179 GSDIDNAHYEPVW
+179 ENGHFEPTW
-192 SPSISAATNDKQYKE
+192 KPSISAATKDQQYKE
-207 TAKLRMCT
+207 APKLRMCT

-228 TGVLSTVCDKCKR
+228 TGVLSTVCDICKR

-252 NHVFDDNEEFCTV
+252 NHVFDNNEEFCLV

-277 TTTTSAPATNT
+277 TTTTTVPTTTTSAPT
-288 TEITTTE
+288 T
-295 APQPTTSTTAAPAP
+295 QPTTK
-309 APQPPV
+309 
-315 TSSTAPTAKPTT
+315 PTA

-334 NNAKKVSGDWVDSKY
+334 KNAKKVSGNWVDSKY
-349 KKASISKLS
+349 KKTSISKLS

-365 VRWKKVSTIKGYQ
+365 VKWKKVKTIKGYQ
-378 IQLATDKN
+378 IQLATDKK

-395 VSKQKTTKTTVKK
+395 ISKQKTTKTTVKK

-434 YSSWSKAKT
+434 YSSWSKVKT

>member
-37 EATGTLTFSGNGA
+37 EATGTLTFTGKGT
-50 VSASSYE
+50 VSASSYD
-57 YGSIG
+57 YGNIG
-62 DKITKVIINIGI
+62 DKIKKVIVNVGI
-74 DEIES
+74 DEIQD
-79 YAFSKAEKLQ
+79 YAFSKADKLQ
-89 SVIIYDPMCQ
+89 SVIIYDQTCQ
-99 ISADGI
+99 ISAQDI
-105 LPIGKDDVT
+105 LPIGKKDVT

-120 SKTQEWASNHNF
+120 SKTQEWALNHKYP
-132 TFKYIYTITFLKKD
+132 FKYIYTITFLKRN

-158 ESAQEVSAKAP
+158 ETAQEISAKAP
-169 NFSFSAYPYT
+169 NFSFNAYPDSNT
-179 GSDIDNAHYEPVW
+179 ENGHFEPTW
-192 SPSISAATNDKQYKE
+192 KPSISAATSDKQYKE
-207 TAKLRMCT
+207 HPKLRMCT
-215 EIQIITKEPTCAE
+215 EIQKITKEPTCAE
-228 TGVLSTVCDKCKR
+228 TGVLSTVCSICGR

-252 NHVFDDNEEFCTV
+252 NHVFDNNEEFCLV
-265 CHKVKNPNYTTT
+265 CHKAKNPNYTTT
-277 TTTTSAPATNT
+277 TTTTSAPTTQPPATSSM
-288 TEITTTE
+288 
-295 APQPTTSTTAAPAP
+295 QPTTK
-309 APQPPV
+309 
-315 TSSTAPTAKPTT
+315 PTA

-334 NNAKKVSGDWVDSKY
+334 KNAKKVSGNWVDSKY

-365 VRWKKVSTIKGYQ
+365 IKGYQ
-378 IQLATDKN
+378 IQLATDKK

-395 VSKQKTTKTTVKK
+395 ISKQKTTKTTVKK

-434 YSSWSKAKT
+434 YSSWSKVKT

>member
-37 EATGTLTFSGNGA
+37 EATGTLTFTGKGT
-50 VSASSYE
+50 VSASSYD
-57 YGSIG
+57 YGNIG
-62 DKITKVIINIGI
+62 DKIRKVIVNVGI
-74 DEIES
+74 DEIQS
-79 YAFSKAEKLQ
+79 YAFSKAVKLQ
-89 SVIIYDPMCQ
+89 SVIIYDQTCQ
-99 ISADGI
+99 ISAQGI

-120 SKTQEWASNHNF
+120 SKTQEWASNHKYP
-132 TFKYIYTITFLKKD
+132 FKYIYTITFLKRN

-158 ESAQEVSAKAP
+158 ETAQEISAKAP
-169 NFSFSAYPYT
+169 NFSFNAYPDSNT
-179 GSDIDNAHYEPVW
+179 ENGHFEPTW
-192 SPSISAATNDKQYKE
+192 KPSISAATSDKQYKE
-207 TAKLRMCT
+207 HPKLRMCT

-228 TGVLSTVCDKCKR
+228 TGVLSTVCDICKR
-241 TLETKELAKTD
+241 TLETKELAKTN
-252 NHVFDDNEEFCTV
+252 NHVFDNNEEFCLV

-277 TTTTSAPATNT
+277 TTTTTAPTTQAVQPPATSST
-288 TEITTTE
+288 
-295 APQPTTSTTAAPAP
+295 QPTTK
-309 APQPPV
+309 
-315 TSSTAPTAKPTT
+315 PTA
-327 TKASKPT
+327 TKTSKPT
-334 NNAKKVSGDWVDSKY
+334 KNAKKVSGNWVDKKY

-365 VRWKKVSTIKGYQ
+365 VRWKKVKTIKGYQ
-378 IQLATDKN
+378 IQLATDKK

-395 VSKQKTTKTTVKK
+395 ISKQKTTKTTVKK
-408 LKAKKKYYVRIRT
+408 LKGKKKYYVRIRT

-434 YSSWSKAKT
+434 YSSWSKVKT

>member
-37 EATGTLTFSGNGA
+37 EATGTLTFTGKGT
-50 VSASSYE
+50 VSASSYD
-57 YGSIG
+57 YGNIG
-62 DKITKVIINIGI
+62 DKIKKIIVNVGI
-74 DEIES
+74 DEIQS
-79 YAFSKAEKLQ
+79 YAFSKADKLQ
-89 SVIIYDPMCQ
+89 SVIIYDQTCQ
-99 ISADGI
+99 ISAQGI

-120 SKTQEWASNHNF
+120 SKTQEWALNHKYP
-132 TFKYIYTITFLKKD
+132 FKYIYTITFLKRD

-158 ESAQEVSAKAP
+158 ETAQEISAKAP
-169 NFSFSAYPYT
+169 NFSFAAYPYT
-179 GSDIDNAHYEPVW
+179 GGDMNNAHYAPVW
-192 SPSISAATNDKQYKE
+192 SPSISAATSDKQYKE
-207 TAKLRMCT
+207 HPKLRMCT

-228 TGVLSTVCDKCKR
+228 TGVLSTVCDICKR

-252 NHVFDDNEEFCTV
+252 NHVFDNNEEFCLV

-277 TTTTSAPATNT
+277 TTTTTTTTSAPT
-288 TEITTTE
+288 T
-295 APQPTTSTTAAPAP
+295 QPTT
-309 APQPPV
+309 
-315 TSSTAPTAKPTT
+315 KPTT

-334 NNAKKVSGDWVDSKY
+334 KNAKKVSGNWVDSKY

-378 IQLATDKN
+378 IQLATDKK

-395 VSKQKTTKTTVKK
+395 ISKQKTTKTTVKK

-434 YSSWSKAKT
+434 YSSWSKVKT